1 MENERV
7 RMPVGAVI
15 ACILAITFLAA
26 LLIGLGILTKR
37 LISAKNDAD
46 REASAVATDAP
57 AAATNVPAVTNAP
70 SITSSPYVTE
80 VPFTTADP
88 SQSGTSTGNLKTDI
102 IARCMSTVV
111 SIDITVSSGSQSEI
125 AGSGSGTIITSDGY
139 IVTCNHVVEGAA
151 NIYVYLN
158 DGSHYEAALIGTD
171 PVTDIAV
178 VKINADGVQ
187 FPAAVMGTSNNL
199 LVGQSVYA
207 IGNALGELSNTVTD
221 GIISGL
227 DRDVEISGQSMT
239 LLQTSA
245 AINSGNSGGAL
256 FLDTG
261 ELIGVVNAKTSG
273 TTSSGAS
280 IEGLGFAV
288 PIDLAK
294 PIISDIM
301 TYGFVTGRP
310 YLGVSTKNVSYGYS
324 FFNYTTYPQVVS
336 VVEGGPA
343 ALAGI
348 RENDIIVAINGDT
361 ISSSTALR
369 VKINS
374 FNVGDVITVTVLRGN
389 NTYDIQVTLQERTQK

>member
-1 MENERV
+1 MERERV

-15 ACILAITFLAA
+15 ACVLAITFLAA
-26 LLIGLGILTKR
+26 LIIGLGILTKR
-37 LISAKNDAD
+37 LISAKNDID
-46 REASAVATDAP
+46 RDASAVTTDAP
-57 AAATNVPAVTNAP
+57 AYTDTPTVTKAP
-70 SITSSPYVTE
+70 NVTE
-80 VPFTTADP
+80 VPFTTAEP
-88 SQSGTSTGNLKTDI
+88 SQSGTSVGNSKTDI

-125 AGSGSGTIITSDGY
+125 AGSGSGTIITNDGY

-158 DGSHYEAALIGTD
+158 DGSSYEATLIGND

-178 VKINADGVQ
+178 IKINADGVQ
-187 FPAAVMGTSNNL
+187 FPSAVMGTSNNL

-227 DRDVEISGQSMT
+227 DRDIEINGQSMT

-273 TTSSGAS
+273 TTTTGAS

-336 VVEGGPA
+336 IVEGSPA
-343 ALAGI
+343 DLAGI